1 MRPVVKF
8 IGKLVGVGLGAAV
21 GGPFGAA
28 AGMVLGHAIDAGW
41 MSWNPDGGLDTVDPR
56 AVRVEF
62 LFLWLGNLA
71 KADGR
76 VSEGEIAAA
85 ERLMEQLG
93 LDTDGRQIAVRAF
106 QRGRQG
112 PLDASAEVVRLRMV
126 APLSRE
132 EPLEMMRALAEFAR
146 HDGSMTLAERAV
158 IERLG
163 HAFGLTRETIGDLVA
178 ERSRERREASLEES
192 YLALGMQVGAS
203 DDDIARAYRR
213 LLGQHHPDKLQGQ
226 GADASALRVAET
238 RTRELR
244 SAYERILTAR
254 GKRV

>member
-1 MRPVVKF
+1 MPVKF
-8 IGKLVGVGLGAAV
+8 VGKLVGVGLGAVV

-28 AGMVLGHAIDAGW
+28 AGLVLGHAIDAGW
-41 MSWNPDGGLDTVDPR
+41 MSWNPDAGLNTIDPR
-56 AVRVEF
+56 SMRVEF
-62 LFLWLGNLA
+62 LFLWLGHLA

-93 LDTDGRQIAVRAF
+93 LDEAGRQIAVRAF

-112 PLDASAEVVRLRMV
+112 PLNAAAEVMRLRMV
-126 APLSRE
+126 APLTKE
-132 EPLEMMRALAEFAR
+132 EPLDMMRALAEFAR
-146 HDGSMTLAERAV
+146 HDGSMTPAERGV
-158 IERLG
+158 VERLG
-163 HAFGLTRETIGDLVA
+163 HAFGIEKEAVA
-178 ERSRERREASLEES
+178 ELIGERNRKTLHEPSLEES
-192 YLALGMQVGAS
+192 YTALGLKAAAT
-203 DDDIARAYRR
+203 DEDIARAYRR

-226 GADASALRVAET
+226 GADASALRVAEI

-244 SAYERILTAR
+244 GAYERIMAAR